1 MILAWNC
8 QLIFTGIEIG
18 AENNSS
24 RLEILDF
31 ELFFMRNFVE
41 HPSFYQTFH
50 MISQGLFS
58 SNREHFGNFHYLLC
72 LSMKVLVNPKPRQQR
87 FLRVLLQI
95 LRNRQRKNR
104 SKALVL
110 VQSDIWPIP

>member
-58 SNREHFGNFHYLLC
+58 
-72 LSMKVLVNPKPRQQR
+72 
-87 FLRVLLQI
+87 
-95 LRNRQRKNR
+95 
-104 SKALVL
+104 
-110 VQSDIWPIP
+110 